1 MVWTGSCRSLAGIS
15 KHGDTGSSAS
25 YGCDLSGPWGTSSR
39 EWHVLADVERRQAM
53 GTDKGNGDN
62 SANMAQRLRQLEA
75 LTGGL
80 VRSAAEPDAIPDNET
95 PVSL

>member
-1 MVWTGSCRSLAGIS
+1 
-15 KHGDTGSSAS
+15 
-25 YGCDLSGPWGTSSR
+25 
-39 EWHVLADVERRQAM
+39 M

-80 VRSAAEPDAIPDNET
+80 VRSAAEPDAIPENET
-95 PVSL
+95 PVSLVPVPRRSRIFLRHGKGHGEFADLTLTAPIVRSYLT

>member
-1 MVWTGSCRSLAGIS
+1 
-15 KHGDTGSSAS
+15 
-25 YGCDLSGPWGTSSR
+25 
-39 EWHVLADVERRQAM
+39 M

-80 VRSAAEPDAIPDNET
+80 VRSVAEPDAIPENET
-95 PVSL
+95 PVALVPFPRRSRIFLRRGKGHGQFADLTLTAPLVRSYLT